1 MLSAGAAAAAAARV
15 NAVRSFGVI
24 VTVEPDEF
32 VEIVRRQDN
41 PLVVQSVGGIFS
53 TRYSYL
59 VSHKGLTF
67 YTKSVN
73 ELSLP
78 AATEIVAAKSIA
90 IPG

>member
-1 MLSAGAAAAAAARV
+1 MLSAGVVLAAARI

-24 VTVEPDEF
+24 VTVDPDEF
-32 VEIVRRQDN
+32 SEIVSRQDS
-41 PLVVQSVGGIFS
+41 PLVVQSEGGVFS
-53 TRYSYL
+53 TRYTYL

-73 ELSLP
+73 PLSLP
-78 AATEIVAAKSIA
+78 AGTEIVAAKSIA